1 MANTFCKM
9 LLGVEGNLSAPRK
22 LNVQRSWE
30 DWLAMGRSL
39 ENRDTSSV
47 KAGQVESFFLS
58 FFCLIFS
65 SIYPENIAD
74 LAA

>member
-30 DWLAMGRSL
+30 NWLAMGRSL
-39 ENRDTSSV
+39 ENRDSSV
-47 KAGQVESFFLS
+47 KTGQVESFFLS
-58 FFCLIFS
+58 FV
-65 SIYPENIAD
+65 
-74 LAA
+74 